1 MRPAARRP
9 YRLSETFRPSRRRLR
24 RVVERMHRCGR
35 LPCQPQ
41 SALEAV
47 IAVHDVLR
55 AEGRPLD
62 PAVAPRAEVDE
73 SVLRAVEVREMV
85 LAGVWP

>member
-1 MRPAARRP
+1 MPAAARRP

-24 RVVERMHRCGR
+24 RVVERMHRRGW
-35 LPCQPQ
+35 LPCEPQ

-73 SVLRAVEVREMV
+73 TVLRAVEVRD
-85 LAGVWP
+85 LIRAGLWP

>member
-1 MRPAARRP
+1 
-9 YRLSETFRPSRRRLR
+9 
-24 RVVERMHRCGR
+24 MHRCGR